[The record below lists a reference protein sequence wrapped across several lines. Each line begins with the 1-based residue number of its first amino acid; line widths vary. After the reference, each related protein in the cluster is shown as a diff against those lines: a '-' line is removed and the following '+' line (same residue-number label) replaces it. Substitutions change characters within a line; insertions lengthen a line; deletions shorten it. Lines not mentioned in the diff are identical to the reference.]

1 MFLFFIDYLCEK
13 ITKNLTASLEMIM
26 KINNEYMMKS
36 RLEILRIRLKIPIEK
51 KVQVPP
57 LNELLL
63 IV

>member
-1 MFLFFIDYLCEK
+1 
-13 ITKNLTASLEMIM
+13 MIM
-26 KINNEYMMKS
+26 IINNEDMMKS